1 MLYTEG
7 GEWYRPVRR
16 TLGFSNPNALALYVL
31 ALLYA
36 CFIVFESKL
45 KTLLVIIVT
54 ALTAFI
60 LSGSRGLLLGVF
72 SLFASYYIFS
82 RCSKRTRN
90 YILFLFP
97 LVAFIDIAFF
107 YQFSFG
113 PIESRVDRLSSF
125 RFSYAWPVL
134 QDTPITLFG
143 STSIFTENS
152 NPFDNSYAWFLLV
165 YGIAGTMILLMS
177 IFFGLFRN
185 SGNIKIL
192 ALCSAIC
199 IVGLVESK
207 MSDPVMSFPLIKIIF
222 DHLHARFSVE

>member
-1 MLYTEG
+1 M
-7 GEWYRPVRR
+7 
-16 TLGFSNPNALALYVL
+16 

-152 NPFDNSYAWFLLV
+152 NPFDNSYAWFLL
-165 YGIAGTMILLMS
+165 S

>member
-1 MLYTEG
+1 M
-7 GEWYRPVRR
+7 
-16 TLGFSNPNALALYVL
+16 
-31 ALLYA
+31 
-36 CFIVFESKL
+36 
-45 KTLLVIIVT
+45 
-54 ALTAFI
+54 
-60 LSGSRGLLLGVF
+60 
-72 SLFASYYIFS
+72 
-82 RCSKRTRN
+82 
-90 YILFLFP
+90 
-97 LVAFIDIAFF
+97 
-107 YQFSFG
+107 
-113 PIESRVDRLSSF
+113 DRLSSF
-125 RFSYAWPVL
+125 RFSYVWPVL

-192 ALCSAIC
+192 ELCSAIC
-199 IVGLVESK
+199 IIGLVESK